1 MTIADGRQDALL
13 ECLLFMSQHYGM
25 GNTREALTA
34 GLPLQDGKLTS
45 ELFPRAAHR
54 AGFVVDYF
62 SSPLDAIPTLLLPC
76 VLLMRD
82 GRAAVLLSIDK
93 SKTQATLY
101 FPIGSMGQQS
111 VSLAVLADEC
121 SGHGFYIK
129 RRLQFDA
136 RAPEVLKPRE
146 GHWFWS
152 TLLES
157 LPIYKDVLI
166 ASILI
171 NIFAI
176 ASPIFT
182 MNVYDKI
189 VPNLAFDSLW
199 VLAIG
204 VSLVFTFDII
214 IRQLRSYFIDIA
226 GKKSDLL
233 LSAKIFSKVMGIRM
247 ESRPNS
253 TGAFA
258 RHLQEF
264 ESIRE
269 FFTSATVS
277 ALIDLPFAFL
287 FLLVIWIFAG
297 LLAIVPLIAIICMAV
312 YSLYIQAPLRQSI
325 EESSRLSSQKYATV
339 IEAIAG
345 LESVKIHNAEGQ
357 FQHRWE
363 QAVSHMAN
371 SGITTRK
378 ITNMVS
384 GLANY
389 VQQMTTVALIVLGVY
404 QISEGN
410 LTMGGMIAAVM
421 LAGRA
426 IGPLIQL
433 SVLSTRYNQAKSALL
448 LLENIMQSPSERED
462 DKHYLDYDTLTGR
475 IDLDDVS
482 FSYPGSEQ
490 SALKQLT
497 LRIRPG
503 EKIAIIGR
511 IGAGKTTLEKLI
523 LGLYKPLSGSV
534 RLDGFELSQLH
545 PSTIRDNIGCVP
557 QDFTLFYG
565 SIRQNIQLGHPH
577 STDAQILRAA
587 QRAGVSQFTNH
598 DPNGLERQV
607 GEGGRNLSGGQ
618 RQSIALARAL
628 LLDPPILIL
637 DEPTANM
644 DNRSESLVKRELAS
658 LPAETTMLLITHRT
672 SMLDI
677 VDRIIVI
684 EQGMVVAD
692 GPRDQVLQQLKEGKV
707 RVRENADA

>member
-1 MTIADGRQDALL
+1 MTIAGGRQDALL

-34 GLPLQDGKLTS
+34 GLPLHDGVLTP
-45 ELFPRAAHR
+45 ELLPRAAHR

-62 SSPLDAIPTLLLPC
+62 SSSLDAIPALLLPC
-76 VLLMRD
+76 ILLMRD
-82 GRAAVLLSIDK
+82 GRAVVLLAIDK
-93 SKTQATLY
+93 QKTQATLF
-101 FPIGSMGQQS
+101 FPTGSVGQQT

-121 SGHGFYIK
+121 SGNGFFIK

-204 VSLVFTFDII
+204 VTLVFTFDIV

-297 LLAIVPLIAIICMAV
+297 VLAVVPLIAIVCMIA
-312 YSLYIQAPLRQSI
+312 YSFYIQAPLRQSI

-345 LESVKIHNAEGQ
+345 LESVH
-357 FQHRWE
+357 
-363 QAVSHMAN
+363 
-371 SGITTRK
+371 
-378 ITNMVS
+378 
-384 GLANY
+384 
-389 VQQMTTVALIVLGVY
+389 
-404 QISEGN
+404 
-410 LTMGGMIAAVM
+410 
-421 LAGRA
+421 
-426 IGPLIQL
+426 
-433 SVLSTRYNQAKSALL
+433 
-448 LLENIMQSPSERED
+448 
-462 DKHYLDYDTLTGR
+462 
-475 IDLDDVS
+475 
-482 FSYPGSEQ
+482 
-490 SALKQLT
+490 
-497 LRIRPG
+497 
-503 EKIAIIGR
+503 
-511 IGAGKTTLEKLI
+511 
-523 LGLYKPLSGSV
+523 
-534 RLDGFELSQLH
+534 RLD
-545 PSTIRDNIGCVP
+545 
-557 QDFTLFYG
+557 
-565 SIRQNIQLGHPH
+565 
-577 STDAQILRAA
+577 
-587 QRAGVSQFTNH
+587 
-598 DPNGLERQV
+598 
-607 GEGGRNLSGGQ
+607 
-618 RQSIALARAL
+618 
-628 LLDPPILIL
+628 
-637 DEPTANM
+637 
-644 DNRSESLVKRELAS
+644 
-658 LPAETTMLLITHRT
+658 
-672 SMLDI
+672 
-677 VDRIIVI
+677 
-684 EQGMVVAD
+684 
-692 GPRDQVLQQLKEGKV
+692 LK
-707 RVRENADA
+707 N

>member
-1 MTIADGRQDALL
+1 MTMANGQHGSLL

-25 GNTREALTA
+25 ANTREALTA
-34 GLPLQDGKLTS
+34 GLPLKDGMLTP

-62 SSPLDAIPTLLLPC
+62 ASSLEVIPTLLLPC
-76 VLLMRD
+76 ILLMKD
-82 GRAAVLLSIDK
+82 GRAAVLISVDK
-93 SKTQATLY
+93 DASQAVL
-101 FPIGSMGQQS
+101 FVPVGSVGQQTIPFT
-111 VSLAVLADEC
+111 VLENEF

-129 RRLQFDA
+129 RRLQFDD

-152 TLLES
+152 TLFES

-171 NIFAI
+171 NVFAV
-176 ASPIFT
+176 ASPIFI

-204 VSLVFTFDII
+204 VSLIFSFDLI

-233 LSAKIFSKVMGIRM
+233 LSAKIFSKVLGIRL

-258 RHLQEF
+258 RHLHEF

-297 LLAIVPLIAIICMAV
+297 VLAVVPLIAIIIMIV
-312 YSLYIQAPLRQSI
+312 YSLYIQAPLRHSI
-325 EESSRLSSQKYATV
+325 EESSRLAAQKYATV
-339 IEAIAG
+339 IEALAG

-371 SGITTRK
+371 VGIETRK
-378 ITNMVS
+378 ITNMVG
-384 GLANY
+384 GLASY
-389 VQQMTTVALIVLGVY
+389 VQQMTMVAIVVLGVY
-404 QISEGN
+404 EISEGN
-410 LTMGGMIAAVM
+410 LSMGGMIAAVM
-421 LAGRA
+421 LSGRA

-462 DKHYLDYDTLTGR
+462 DRHYLDYDRLSGR
-475 IDLDDVS
+475 IELDDVS
-482 FSYPGSEQ
+482 FNYPDIEQ
-490 SALKQLT
+490 AALKHVT
-497 LRIRPG
+497 LNIQPG

-523 LGLYKPLSGSV
+523 LGLYKPIEGAV
-534 RLDGFELSQLH
+534 RLDGFELPQLH
-545 PSTIRDNIGCVP
+545 PSTVRNNIGCVP
-557 QDFTLFYG
+557 QDFSLFYG
-565 SIRQNIQLGHPH
+565 TIRQNIQLGHPH
-577 STDAQILRAA
+577 ATDAQILRAA

-607 GEGGRNLSGGQ
+607 GESGRNLSGGQ
-618 RQSIALARAL
+618 RQSIALARAM

-644 DNRSESLVKRELAS
+644 DNRSESIVKRELAN
-658 LPAETTMLLITHRT
+658 LPADTTMLLITHRT

-677 VDRIIVI
+677 VNRIIVL

-692 GPRDQVLQQLKEGKV
+692 GPRDLVLQQLKEGKV
-707 RVRENADA
+707 RVRENNDV

>member
-1 MTIADGRQDALL
+1 MTMASGQQGSLL

-25 GNTREALTA
+25 SSTREALTA
-34 GLPLQDGKLTS
+34 GLPLKDGILTP

-62 SSPLDAIPTLLLPC
+62 ASSLDVIPTLLLPC
-76 VLLMRD
+76 ILLMKD
-82 GRAAVLLSIDK
+82 GRSAVLMSVDK
-93 SKTQATLY
+93 QTSKAVL
-101 FPIGSMGQQS
+101 FVPVGSVGQQT
-111 VSLAVLADEC
+111 VPFTVLEDEF

-129 RRLQFDA
+129 RRLQFDD

-166 ASILI
+166 ASVLI
-171 NIFAI
+171 NIFAV
-176 ASPIFT
+176 ASPVFI

-204 VSLVFTFDII
+204 VSLIFSFDLI

-233 LSAKIFSKVMGIRM
+233 LSAKIFSKVLGIRM

-258 RHLQEF
+258 RHLHEF

-297 LLAIVPLIAIICMAV
+297 VLAVVPLIAIIIMIV
-312 YSLYIQAPLRQSI
+312 YSFYIQGPLRRSI
-325 EESSRLSSQKYATV
+325 EESSRLAAQKYATV
-339 IEAIAG
+339 IEALAG

-371 SGITTRK
+371 VGIETRK
-378 ITNMVS
+378 VTNMVS
-384 GLANY
+384 GLASY
-389 VQQMTTVALIVLGVY
+389 VQQMTTVVIVVLGVY
-404 QISEGN
+404 EISEGN
-410 LTMGGMIAAVM
+410 LSMGGMIAAVM
-421 LAGRA
+421 LSGRA

-462 DKHYLDYDTLTGR
+462 GRRYLDYERLSGR
-475 IDLDDVS
+475 IELDDVS
-482 FSYPGSEQ
+482 FNYPDIEQ
-490 SALKQLT
+490 AALKHVT
-497 LRIRPG
+497 LKIQPG

-523 LGLYKPLSGSV
+523 LGLYKPIEGAV
-534 RLDGFELSQLH
+534 RLDGFELPQLH
-545 PSTIRDNIGCVP
+545 PSTVRNNIGCVP
-557 QDFTLFYG
+557 QDFALFYG
-565 SIRQNIQLGHPH
+565 TIRQNIQLGHPH
-577 STDAQILRAA
+577 ATDAQILRAA

-607 GEGGRNLSGGQ
+607 GESGRNLSGGQ
-618 RQSIALARAL
+618 RQSIALARAM

-644 DNRSESLVKRELAS
+644 DNRSENIVKRELAN
-658 LPAETTMLLITHRT
+658 LPADTTMLLITHRT

-677 VDRIIVI
+677 VNRIIVL

-692 GPRDQVLQQLKEGKV
+692 GPRDLVLQQLKEGKV
-707 RVRENADA
+707 RVRENSDV

>member
-62 SSPLDAIPTLLLPC
+62 SSPLDAIPALLLPC

-93 SKTQATLY
+93 SKTQATLF
-101 FPIGSMGQQS
+101 FPIGSVGQQS

-121 SGHGFYIK
+121 SGNGFYIK

-433 SVLSTRYNQAKSALL
+433 SVLSTCYNQAKAALL
-448 LLENIMQSPSERED
+448 LLENIMQSPSEREE
-462 DKHYLDYDTLTGR
+462 DKHYLDYDRLTGR

-497 LRIRPG
+497 LRIRAG

-565 SIRQNIQLGHPH
+565 TIRQNIQLGHPH

-644 DNRSESLVKRELAS
+644 DNRSENLVKRELAN